1 MSRLGPPSRLGEYTH
16 IPALFGS
23 LITSNLLQS
32 IGTLI
37 NLRWVLAGGVSS
49 GKLCS
54 AQGASVAK
62 RILAFSPPH
71 HYVGGIKQAGNVGT
85 AVWWAMN
92 FDGDGALA
100 HPLFAGRLPSLYT
113 PSASCSCG
121 PVWQGEPSGLHSSW
135 DGSSLQ

>member
-1 MSRLGPPSRLGEYTH
+1 LSKLGPHSRLGEYTY

-37 NLRWVLAGGVSS
+37 NWRWVVDGGVSS

-54 AQGASVAK
+54 AQGVPFATSCV

-71 HYVGGIKQAGNVGT
+71 HHVGGIKQAGNVGT

-92 FDGDGALA
+92 FNGDEAALA
-100 HPLFAGRLPSLYT
+100 HPLFAGRLPSLCT

-121 PVWQGEPSGLHSSW
+121 PV
-135 DGSSLQ
+135 